1 MTLTYEENLFR
12 ILLIINLLVAVIYLL
27 AGIFI
32 VVPVMAR
39 KRKGEE
45 EILHD
50 NRRAYVLRFVVMVLC
65 PVVGPLFFFVSH
77 LLYLTVFRFQVNLED
92 VVFGKDRVRTQQK
105 ADEDRERNV
114 IPVEEA
120 IAVNDKKSLRMAM
133 MNIIRG
139 EMEDSLASIALAL
152 DAEDSESA
160 HYAAAVLSSQLN
172 EFRINVQKLYGQ
184 FREESEGQ
192 TECEEMLLEYMNSVL
207 RQNVFTELEQ
217 NRFVKMMDEI
227 AESYFEKNAAKMT
240 EQQYENVCLRL
251 LEIKDFENSEK
262 WCHRL
267 SEQYPDQLPAYTCKL
282 KLYFTTKNR
291 EAFFRTL
298 ETLKKS
304 DVVINRETL
313 DMVRIFS

>member
-1 MTLTYEENLFR
+1 M
-12 ILLIINLLVAVIYLL
+12 
-27 AGIFI
+27 GS
-32 VVPVMAR
+32 VMA
-39 KRKGEE
+39 
-45 EILHD
+45 EI
-50 NRRAYVLRFVVMVLC
+50 M
-65 PVVGPLFFFVSH
+65 GS
-77 LLYLTVFRFQVNLED
+77 
-92 VVFGKDRVRTQQK
+92 
-105 ADEDRERNV
+105 
-114 IPVEEA
+114 
-120 IAVNDKKSLRMAM
+120 
-133 MNIIRG
+133 
-139 EMEDSLASIALAL
+139 AL

-184 FREESEGQ
+184 FREEPEDQ

-227 AESYFEKNAAKMT
+227 AESYFIKNAAKMT

>member
-27 AGIFI
+27 AGIFM

-50 NRRAYVLRFVVMVLC
+50 NRKAYVLRFVVMVLC

-139 EMEDSLASIALAL
+139 EVEDSLASIALAL

-160 HYAAAVLSSQLN
+160 HYAASVLSSQLN
-172 EFRINVQKLYGQ
+172 EFRINVQKLYRQ
-184 FREESEGQ
+184 FKEEPKDQ
-192 TECEEMLLEYMNSVL
+192 TGCEEMLLEYMNSVL

-267 SEQYPDQLPAYTCKL
+267 SERYPDRLPAYTCKL
-282 KLYFTTKNR
+282 KLYFTTKNK
-291 EAFFRTL
+291 EAFFGTL

>member
-184 FREESEGQ
+184 FKEEPEGQ

-217 NRFVKMMDEI
+217 NRFVKMMNEI